1 MVKYC
6 KDWKEDFLQKKTV
19 EGIKEIEEKYA
30 KLIVD
35 NENPEKQTDQFLIT
49 KEFSTSTEFSQF
61 IEKNWFWF

>member
-1 MVKYC
+1 MP
-6 KDWKEDFLQKKTV
+6 
-19 EGIKEIEEKYA
+19 

-61 IEKNWFWF
+61 IEKKL